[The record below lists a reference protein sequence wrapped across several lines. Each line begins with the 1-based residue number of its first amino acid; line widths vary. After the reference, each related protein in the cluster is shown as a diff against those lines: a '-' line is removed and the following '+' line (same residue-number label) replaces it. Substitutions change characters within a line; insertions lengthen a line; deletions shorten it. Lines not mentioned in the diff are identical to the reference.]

1 MSAEHSIVDAQLQEL
16 LDIVRRRQEEECAKL
31 KADAQTQARTIIRQA
46 YRDARDRLHQDIL
59 TTREDARQQL
69 NKAEAQ
75 YQTKLRLIRQE
86 LDQNLLASAWLAL
99 NEALI
104 KRWQQPHNRIVWVE
118 DLIRQA
124 SKTLLSEDWLIEC
137 PMDWSETDCV
147 NLKQRL
153 IDERGDQLVFETRP
167 SIFAGLRIT
176 AGGACVDGTIEG
188 LLRRRVHIEELLLA
202 SINRHRQG
210 QQL

>member
-1 MSAEHSIVDAQLQEL
+1 MSTEKSIVDAQLQEL
-16 LDIVRRRQEEECAKL
+16 LAVVARRQEEACAKI
-31 KADAQTQARTIIRQA
+31 KAETQVQAKIIIKQA
-46 YRDARDRLHQDIL
+46 YRDARARLHQDIL

-69 NKAEAQ
+69 NKAEAH

-86 LDQNLLASAWLAL
+86 LDQNLLASTWLAL

-104 KRWQQPHNRIVWVE
+104 KRWQQPHSRIVWVE
-118 DLIRQA
+118 DLIQQA
-124 SKTLLSEDWLIEC
+124 SRALLSEDWLIEC
-137 PMDWSETDCV
+137 PMDWSDADCID
-147 NLKQRL
+147 LKQRL
-153 IDERGDQLVFETRP
+153 IDERGDQLLFETRP

-188 LLRRRVHIEELLLA
+188 LLRRRVRIEELLLA

-210 QQL
+210 QQI